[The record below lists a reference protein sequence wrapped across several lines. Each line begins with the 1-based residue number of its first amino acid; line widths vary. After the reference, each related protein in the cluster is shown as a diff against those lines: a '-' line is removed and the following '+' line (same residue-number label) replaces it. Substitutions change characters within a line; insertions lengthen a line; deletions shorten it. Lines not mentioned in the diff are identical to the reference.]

1 MVFIKARR
9 FLIFLKKYS
18 NKFKDIAMP
27 SKENCKDCP
36 LSTNCKG
43 CISEGIVNN
52 KLVDTCYW
60 YENEWKK
67 TVDF

>member
-1 MVFIKARR
+1 
-9 FLIFLKKYS
+9 
-18 NKFKDIAMP
+18 MP